1 MLVEKKSLGDALEET
16 MIEAKANIV
25 KEKVEVKVDE
35 VIETKVVAE
44 GVIVT
49 DEKVIVKETVVE
61 EETKEVETVDN
72 KDEVIESN
80 ETKVVET
87 ETKPVEK
94 LDLDAIVRKAVAE
107 ATLALTGK
115 ITALETENVKIVK
128 EQKAFGMQGRVHK
141 GSRTDFE
148 IPSVESIYKSRL

>member
-1 MLVEKKSLGDALEET
+1 MLTEKKNLGEALEET

-25 KEKVEVKVDE
+25 KEKVEVE
-35 VIETKVVAE
+35 VVEVTETKVVTE
-44 GVIVT
+44 DVT
-49 DEKVIVKETVVE
+49 KTNETVEVTETVVE
-61 EETKEVETVDN
+61 GETKKDETVGN
-72 KDEVIESN
+72 KDEVTESN
-80 ETKVVET
+80 ETTVVKT
-87 ETKPVEK
+87 ETKPDEK
-94 LDLDAIVRKAVAE
+94 LDLEAIVAKAVAE